1 MFSPYNSIIIY
12 GVKTIDFQG
21 SNVCKMS
28 QRYGLQRKLAKYR
41 KGVNHNEHTIENFT
55 KSEKSIANLRWSL
68 SLCDILQ
75 TSLPWK
81 CNCFTKLKNNIF
93 IIKIYENIIKIVL
106 TY

>member
-41 KGVNHNEHTIENFT
+41 KGVNHNEQ
-55 KSEKSIANLRWSL
+55 SIANLRWCL